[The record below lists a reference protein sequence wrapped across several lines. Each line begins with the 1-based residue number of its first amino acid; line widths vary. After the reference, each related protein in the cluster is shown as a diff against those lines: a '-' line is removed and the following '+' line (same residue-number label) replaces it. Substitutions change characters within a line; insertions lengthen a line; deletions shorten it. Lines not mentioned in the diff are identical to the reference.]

1 MRAFLRKRYYWGVAI
16 FARLLTPLRFSSYL
30 RGDGAKKLQIGAGP
44 SFTQGWLVTDIAPP
58 RLKVGYLDA
67 TKRYPFPD
75 ASFDFIHTEHMIE
88 HVPYQGGVAMLKECR
103 RVLKPGGLIR
113 VATPDV
119 KVLLDLYY
127 KPDDADAIR
136 YVTWITDR
144 CLPDAPGYNPLF
156 VINNAVRAW
165 GHQFFYDAPLLT
177 DTLIR
182 AGFVDVRQYRP
193 GASDTAALKGIE
205 QHGVN
210 VGAED
215 INQYETMVFEARC
228 PG

>member
-1 MRAFLRKRYYWGVAI
+1 MRALLRKCYYWVIATV
-16 FARLLTPLRFSSYL
+16 ARLLTPFRFSAYIRAS
-30 RGDGAKKLQIGAGP
+30 GPKKLQIGAGP
-44 SFTQGWLVTDIAPP
+44 SFTDGWLVTDIEPP

-67 TKRYPFPD
+67 TKRYPFPS
-75 ASFDFIHTEHMIE
+75 ASFDYIHTEHMIE
-88 HVPYQGGVAMLKECR
+88 HVPYQGGAAMLKECR
-103 RVLKPGGLIR
+103 RILKPGGLIR

-127 KPDDADAIR
+127 KRDDAMATR
-136 YVTWITDR
+136 YVKWITDR
-144 CLPDAPGYNPLF
+144 RLPDVPGYNPLF

-165 GHQFFYDAPLLT
+165 GHQFFYDAALLT
-177 DTLIR
+177 DTLTR

-193 GASDTAALKGIE
+193 GVSDDPMLKGIE
-205 QHGVN
+205 QHGIN
-210 VGAED
+210 VGAEE